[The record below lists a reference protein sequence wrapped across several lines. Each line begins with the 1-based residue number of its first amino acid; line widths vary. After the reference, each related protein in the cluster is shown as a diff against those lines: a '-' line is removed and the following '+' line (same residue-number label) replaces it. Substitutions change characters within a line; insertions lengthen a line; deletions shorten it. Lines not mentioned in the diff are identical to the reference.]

1 MTTPSLATNRLCAG
15 YGAADVIKDVTISL
29 ADGECVAVLG
39 ANGAGKTSLLR
50 AISGLLAPNAGSVH
64 FFGEVP
70 QRHDASAIAA
80 MRVAHVPEG
89 RGTIGGLT
97 VEENLRAGAYLC
109 SDGTAV
115 RAEIERCFGY
125 FPILRTYRSRIA
137 TSLSGGEQ
145 QMLALS
151 RALMMRPRVML
162 LDEPS
167 FGLAPKIVRSVYQK
181 IAEIIAQSRLSV
193 LLVEQSIE
201 LAERIATR
209 AYLLKNGRIVA
220 EGRIEEL
227 KKSAALRE
235 AYFSR
240 SGSAH

>member
-1 MTTPSLATNRLCAG
+1 MNPPLAVEHVSAA
-15 YGAADVIKDVTISL
+15 YGAANVISDVSLSL
-29 ADGECVAVLG
+29 AEGECVAVLG

-50 AISGLLAPNAGSVH
+50 VLSGLLPPSSGGVR
-64 FFGEVP
+64 FFGLRP
-70 QRHDASAIAA
+70 RTYDAPTIAA

-97 VEENLRAGAYLC
+97 VEENLWAGAYLR
-109 SDGTAV
+109 SDTAEV
-115 RAEIERCFGY
+115 RQDIDRCFDY
-125 FPILRTYRSRIA
+125 FPILRAYRRRIS

-167 FGLAPKIVRSVYQK
+167 FGLAPKIVQTVYDK
-181 IAEIIAQSRLSV
+181 IAEIIVQARLSV

-201 LAERIATR
+201 LAERLASR

-220 EGRIEEL
+220 DGKINDL
-227 KKSAALRE
+227 KNDALLRE
-235 AYFSR
+235 TYLSR
-240 SGSAH
+240 AGGDR

>member
-1 MTTPSLATNRLCAG
+1 MTLPLAVDRLSAG
-15 YGAADVIKDVTISL
+15 YGAADVIKNVSISL
-29 ADGECVAVLG
+29 GDGECVAVLG

-50 AISGLLAPNAGSVH
+50 AISGLLVPSDGSIR
-64 FFGEVP
+64 FFGETP
-70 QRHDASAIAA
+70 RHYDAPVIAA

-97 VEENLRAGAYLC
+97 VEENLRAGAYLR
-109 SDGTAV
+109 SDSVDV
-115 RAEIERCFGY
+115 RADIERCFGY
-125 FPILRTYRSRIA
+125 FPILRSHRAGMA

-151 RALMMRPRVML
+151 RALMMQPRVML

-167 FGLAPKIVRSVYQK
+167 FGLAPKIVQSVYEK
-181 IAEIIAQSRLSV
+181 IAEIIAQARLSV
-193 LLVEQSIE
+193 LLVEQSVE
-201 LAERIATR
+201 LAQRLASR

-220 EGRIEEL
+220 EGRIEGL

-235 AYFSR
+235 AYFSQAR
-240 SGSAH
+240 SDH